1 MSSRSRAEFVIVAA
15 MIAGSALIEANAPAS
30 LSNGKMH
37 SVLHIKPG
45 LWEFSDIPKV
55 MGDTVFPDAV
65 VAGVPLAQRP
75 QHLAELRQMISQ
87 PSKERECI
95 SQATFEQRVFTIE
108 SGCKRKISSN
118 TPERLDIETECRD
131 ESGGLIQNK
140 LAKILATSAASVIS
154 SFHAV
159 STRAGKTMTVDSVEN
174 GHWISSN
181 CGGLHGIQVL

>member
-1 MSSRSRAEFVIVAA
+1 MSSRSRAEFAIVAA
-15 MIAGSALIEANAPAS
+15 MIAGSILIEANAPPSFSAS
-30 LSNGKMH
+30 KMH

-45 LWEFSDIPKV
+45 LWEFNDTPKV
-55 MGDTVFPDAV
+55 VGDTVFPDAV
-65 VAGVPLAQRP
+65 VAGVPLAQRS

-87 PSKERECI
+87 PSRERECI
-95 SQATFEQRVFTIE
+95 SQATFEQRVFSIE
-108 SGCKRKISSN
+108 SGCKRTVSSN
-118 TPERLDIETECRD
+118 TAGRLEIETECRD
-131 ESGGLIQNK
+131 ESGGLVQQK

-181 CGGLHGIQVL
+181 CGGLHGIQIL